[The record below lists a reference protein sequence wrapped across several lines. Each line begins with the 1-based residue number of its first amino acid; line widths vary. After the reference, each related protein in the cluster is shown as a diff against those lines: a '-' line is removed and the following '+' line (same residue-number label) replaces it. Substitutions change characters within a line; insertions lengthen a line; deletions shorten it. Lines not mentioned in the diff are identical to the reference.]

1 MHLATANFHNMKKLA
16 SQQITL
22 EIYFSFFE
30 DCWASSFNI
39 RKSEQRYRS
48 WCILGWDLDDP
59 WQTVNSLQLLANFTT
74 IQIIPTCFLLQTG
87 FVYVKFEVML
97 MLLKIINE
105 VQVVCY

>member
-48 WCILGWDLDDP
+48 WCIL
-59 WQTVNSLQLLANFTT
+59 
-74 IQIIPTCFLLQTG
+74 
-87 FVYVKFEVML
+87 
-97 MLLKIINE
+97 
-105 VQVVCY
+105 